1 MREFEFTQKFT
12 KEDMIK
18 YNYFAIRFNKG
29 ISFNMRFIGFMCL
42 IAGTYLCFSQPSTFL
57 YPIIILILGVFCVF
71 GLVPLYKWVTKMKIL
86 KRKTEMPSIKV
97 IVGEKGIIYE
107 FEEEKEQSDTVEE
120 KALSWDMINRAIYED
135 GNIFVLCADSYII
148 MIKTSELADFT
159 EMENLFIEKLGL
171 NVRYFN
177 KKNHFF
183 LNKKD

>member
-71 GLVPLYKWVTKMKIL
+71 GLVPLYKWVTKIKIL
-86 KRKTEMPSIKV
+86 KRRICESLLKSV
-97 IVGEKGIIYE
+97 I
-107 FEEEKEQSDTVEE
+107 
-120 KALSWDMINRAIYED
+120 
-135 GNIFVLCADSYII
+135 
-148 MIKTSELADFT
+148 
-159 EMENLFIEKLGL
+159 LGAYL
-171 NVRYFN
+171 WMDR
-177 KKNHFF
+177 HC
-183 LNKKD
+183 